1 MSVDSS
7 QSDLKKIL
15 PVRRYRRAEGAIMPF
30 FPYGLV
36 PVAGLLALLLFGWSV
51 LAYTAIQGSA
61 RATSERALADA
72 GESWA
77 RVRAS
82 GQWITLEGT
91 PPTPE
96 AGQRAITAVKQG
108 VSSTWLGAARPV
120 TRVNARFVTSAPANA
135 NSLTTTTGQSADPEF
150 LFRLTAGT
158 LTLNGQIPTEALKA
172 DLGGRADSHK
182 SQDHLVDVINRL
194 NVTQG
199 TTPYGFEAVAQRAID
214 TLSECKSG
222 TASFTK
228 LTFSFRCEADDEK
241 VETIRAA
248 VNAGLPLGVFGTV
261 EILPIQAITSCE
273 EELSRL
279 LEVARIEFA
288 PGSVVLNVAS
298 GPVLDLAAR
307 AAGDCPGTLRVE
319 GHTDNTG
326 NPAFN
331 DQLSLRRAEAVRAAM
346 IERGVPSGR
355 LVAAGY
361 GQNNPVGD
369 NNTEDGR
376 ARNRRIEIRIVRPGE

>member
-7 QSDLKKIL
+7 QSDQKKIL
-15 PVRRYRRAEGAIMPF
+15 PVRRYRHAEGAVMPF

-36 PVAGLLALLLFGWSV
+36 PVAGLVALLLFGWSV
-51 LAYTAIQGSA
+51 LAFTTIQGSA
-61 RATSERALADA
+61 RATSERALAEA

-77 RVRAS
+77 NVRAS
-82 GQWITLEGT
+82 GQWIILEGK
-91 PPTPE
+91 PPSPE
-96 AGQRAITAVKQG
+96 AGQRAIAAVKHAA
-108 VSSTWLGAARPV
+108 SPTWLGNARPI
-120 TRVNARFVTSAPANA
+120 TRVQGNFATSAPASA
-135 NSLTTTTGQSADPEF
+135 NSITTPASPSVDPEF

-172 DLGGRADSHK
+172 DLVARADSRK
-182 SQDHLVDVINRL
+182 TADHLVDVINRL
-194 NVTQG
+194 NVTHG
-199 TTPYGFEAVAQRAID
+199 TLPYGFEAVAQRGVD

-228 LTFSFRCEADDEK
+228 LTFNFRCEADDDK
-241 VETIRAA
+241 VEAIRAA
-248 VNAGLPLGVFGTV
+248 ANAGLPLGVFGTV

-279 LEVARIEFA
+279 LEAARIEFA

-298 GPVLDLAAR
+298 GPVLELAAR
-307 AAGDCPGTLRVE
+307 AASDCPGTLRVE

-346 IERGVPSGR
+346 IERGVPATR
-355 LVAAGY
+355 LVAAGH
-361 GQNNPVGD
+361 GQRNPIGN

-376 ARNRRIEIRIVRPGE
+376 ARNRRIEIRIVRPDE